1 MRFERMQIMKKV
13 VLMIAALMLGG
24 LLAGCG
30 GQKSSLAVGQSL
42 VKEGN
47 CTGAIPYFDD
57 TIAAP
62 TTIMDLAYAYY
73 GKGNCAE
80 KAGDIPAA
88 YENLYSAQVV
98 ACYAVANDT
107 NKNLNL
113 YARSEFCQKI
123 IPERLA
129 ELAPK
134 AGDVKAIR
142 ERVKTALEQRH
153 LESLVSD

>member
-1 MRFERMQIMKKV
+1 MNKI
-13 VLMIAALMLGG
+13 VLMIVVMMLSG

-30 GQKSSLAVGQSL
+30 GQKTDLAIGQGL
-42 VKEGN
+42 MKEGN
-47 CTGAIPYFDD
+47 CAGAVPYFDS
-57 TIAAP
+57 TIAEP
-62 TTIMDLAYAYY
+62 GTIMDLAYAYY

-88 YENLYSAQVV
+88 YENLYAAKVV
-98 ACYAVANDT
+98 SCYAVDNET

-129 ELAPK
+129 GLAPQ

-142 ERVKTALEQRH
+142 QKVDTMLTDRYLEQFFA
-153 LESLVSD
+153 E